1 MQTYRN
7 GSGKSNVIQFPRWR
21 RVSPKWPCNLCGKRF
36 KRHSRFERFCE
47 DCKHENEL
55 YRFSGWICA

>member
-1 MQTYRN
+1 MQTYRSVN
-7 GSGKSNVIQFPRWR
+7 QSKIIHLHKWR

-47 DCKHENEL
+47 ECKHDNEL
-55 YRFSGWICA
+55 YRFAGWLYA